1 MKSKGIETPR
11 KDKGRRKAAHGADLV
26 ISVLLPAGCCSPA
39 ANQAKEKLNHNFSTS
54 ASFFP
59 LFLCSSSFPL
69 LFSKISGTLQ
79 GVSHS
84 KQILLVLAVEV

>member
-54 ASFFP
+54 ASVFFLSFYALP
-59 LFLCSSSFPL
+59 PFLYCSP
-69 LFSKISGTLQ
+69 KY
-79 GVSHS
+79 
-84 KQILLVLAVEV
+84 LVLYKVFLIQNRFY